1 MGGRL
6 CDRVLRGEELIEGE
20 VLDVFDLIVEVLG
33 RGELVVDLL
42 ILVENDSELD
52 EDILSCGDSDEEAE
66 TLGDWDCD
74 SDKDGL
80 IDSLELP
87 DDDTVPF
94 ADWESDSKFVIDCFD
109 ERDCDTV
116 EDCDWDDNADN
127 VTDFVFS
134 LVFVM
139 ALVAV
144 MVGVLKLET
153 DSFADRDDV
162 GELTNDGKPEKDAEA
177 VSEADADKV

>member
-1 MGGRL
+1 
-6 CDRVLRGEELIEGE
+6 
-20 VLDVFDLIVEVLG
+20 
-33 RGELVVDLL
+33 
-42 ILVENDSELD
+42 
-52 EDILSCGDSDEEAE
+52 
-66 TLGDWDCD
+66 
-74 SDKDGL
+74 
-80 IDSLELP
+80 
-87 DDDTVPF
+87 
-94 ADWESDSKFVIDCFD
+94 
-109 ERDCDTV
+109 
-116 EDCDWDDNADN
+116 

>member
-1 MGGRL
+1 
-6 CDRVLRGEELIEGE
+6 LRGEELIEGE

-94 ADWESDSKFVIDCFD
+94 AD
-109 ERDCDTV
+109 
-116 EDCDWDDNADN
+116 
-127 VTDFVFS
+127 
-134 LVFVM
+134 
-139 ALVAV
+139 
-144 MVGVLKLET
+144 
-153 DSFADRDDV
+153 
-162 GELTNDGKPEKDAEA
+162 
-177 VSEADADKV
+177 